1 MKITLKSTAEDSRI
15 AWLTALA
22 VSIHVLESSLPS
34 PIPGL
39 KPGLANIITITVLC
53 QFGWRT
59 AAWVSILRVL
69 VGSLIL
75 GTFLSPTFMLSF
87 SGALASIFVLWL
99 GSRLPGRGF
108 GPLGYSLLASIA
120 HISAQFVTAYQLF
133 IPHPGLWRLF
143 PVLLTFAIV
152 LGIINGIISR
162 SLLKS
167 VAELN
172 PASRDKQTKI
182 SP

>member
-1 MKITLKSTAEDSRI
+1 MTLKSTPEDHRI

-22 VSIHVLESSLPS
+22 ISIHVLESGLPS

-59 AAWVSILRVL
+59 AAWVSMLRVL

-75 GTFLSPTFMLSF
+75 GTFLSPTFMMSLA
-87 SGALASIFVLWL
+87 GATASILLLGL
-99 GSRLPGRGF
+99 GSKLPGRGF
-108 GPLGYSLLASIA
+108 GPIGYSLLAAIS
-120 HISAQFVTAYQLF
+120 HISAQFVTAYMLF

-143 PVLLTFAIV
+143 PILLTFAVV
-152 LGIINGIISR
+152 LGIVNGIISQL
-162 SLLKS
+162 LLKR
-167 VAELN
+167 VV
-172 PASRDKQTKI
+172 
-182 SP
+182 

>member
-1 MKITLKSTAEDSRI
+1 MKITLKSSIEDSRI

-22 VSIHVLESSLPS
+22 VSIHILESSLPS

-59 AAWVSILRVL
+59 AAWVSLLRVL
-69 VGSLIL
+69 VGSLVL
-75 GTFLSPTFMLSF
+75 GTFLSPTFMLSL
-87 SGALASIFVLWL
+87 SGAAASVLFLWF
-99 GSRLPGRGF
+99 GSQLPGRGF

-120 HISAQFVTAYQLF
+120 HISAQFVTAYFLF

-143 PVLLTFAIV
+143 PILLTFAVV
-152 LGIINGIISR
+152 LGIFNGIISR

-167 VAELN
+167 VANKTL
-172 PASRDKQTKI
+172 
-182 SP
+182 